1 MTDYKET
8 FLQKS
13 NEWLDQPNKMFP
25 KDLLH
30 PPTSPLMVVDRTYH
44 NVGTWFKPTT
54 LEELLSLLK
63 EFSGEDCEKGGG
75 CKIVVGNTE
84 VGIETKFKHSVFP
97 RLISPSQS
105 ITSIFAVMECESC
118 LSIGSCVL
126 LSTIQDKCA
135 ELVKNNNKYG
145 LDRIAK
151 PINDMLR
158 WFASTQIRN
167 VACLGGNLAT
177 ASPISDMNLMLA
189 CMNASLIIAS
199 IGSEGAISQRTVPVS
214 EFYLQYRTVDL
225 KPHSLVEVIEIP
237 KPKPVFEYI
246 FPYKQA
252 RRREDDI
259 SIVTSGM
266 RILLFPAK
274 DAYTIGE
281 VNLAFG
287 GMAPKTILAPET
299 SSYLVGKLV

>member
-1 MTDYKET
+1 MTDYKES

-25 KDLLH
+25 EDLLH

-44 NVGTWFKPTT
+44 NAGTWFKPTT

-63 EFSGEDCEKGGG
+63 EFSGEDGEKGGG

-105 ITSIFAVMECESC
+105 ITSIFTVMECESC
-118 LSIGSCVL
+118 LSIGSCVP

-135 ELVKNNNKYG
+135 ELVENNNEYG

-151 PINDMLR
+151 PIHDMLR

-177 ASPISDMNLMLA
+177 ASPISDMNPMLA

-199 IGSEGAISQRTVPVS
+199 VGSEGA
-214 EFYLQYRTVDL
+214 
-225 KPHSLVEVIEIP
+225 
-237 KPKPVFEYI
+237 
-246 FPYKQA
+246 
-252 RRREDDI
+252 RRRSCCRCGGVQRRQLAELA
-259 SIVTSGM
+259 
-266 RILLFPAK
+266 RWPAGRPAGQPAGRSAGRPTGRPAGRSSVGRSFSPNDGK
-274 DAYTIGE
+274 RTIDF
-281 VNLAFG
+281 L
-287 GMAPKTILAPET
+287 M
-299 SSYLVGKLV
+299 SS